1 MDLIFIRGEINERES
16 MNSIWILEKMEKK
29 KKRFWRE
36 DFDCNAIHREIQ
48 GEMFVP

>member
-16 MNSIWILEKMEKK
+16 MNSILEEMEKK

-36 DFDCNAIHREIQ
+36 DFDCNAIRREIQ